1 MKNIFKKNSIII
13 TALAIMIVIAG
24 YLSFTTR
31 DSAKDDKGNVAV
43 NDQNAVDVDGT
54 DLATADV
61 TTAPTPT
68 NGATNTDTDTD
79 TDTDTNTNTDTNELG
94 SKDAQKV
101 ADNGELDLDDGT
113 PGEAVLATTADASYF
128 VSSKI
133 AREQVRAQNKA
144 DYLEI
149 INSANASAADKKAA
163 TNHMLQLVDDRDKE
177 LAAEVLLG
185 AKGFSDA
192 IVLINDGKVEV
203 AVNAASLTKQQTAI
217 IEEVVKEKTGISVLN
232 MKINPVVLQD

>member
-31 DSAKDDKGNVAV
+31 DSAKDEKGTVAV

-54 DLATADV
+54 DLATTAD
-61 TTAPTPT
+61 TTTTPTPT
-68 NGATNTDTDTD
+68 KGATTGNDTNTNTN
-79 TDTDTNTNTDTNELG
+79 TNTNTDTNELG

-133 AREQVRAQNKA
+133 QREQVRAQNKA

-149 INSANASAADKKAA
+149 INSPNASAADKKAA

-192 IVLINDGKVEV
+192 IVLINNGKVEV

-217 IEEVVKEKTGISVLN
+217 IEEVVKEKTGIGVAN
-232 MKINPVVLQD
+232 MHINPIVLQD